1 MNRQNSSRTPQN
13 SFVANGQ
20 HFAMD
25 ILWDGKQFDI
35 DAYDVF
41 VADGKHFHVDNMIIG

>member
-13 SFVANGQ
+13 SFVADGQ

-25 ILWDGKQFDI
+25 ILRDGKQFDI
-35 DAYDVF
+35 DVF
-41 VADGKHFHVDNMIIG
+41 VADGKHFHVHNMIIE